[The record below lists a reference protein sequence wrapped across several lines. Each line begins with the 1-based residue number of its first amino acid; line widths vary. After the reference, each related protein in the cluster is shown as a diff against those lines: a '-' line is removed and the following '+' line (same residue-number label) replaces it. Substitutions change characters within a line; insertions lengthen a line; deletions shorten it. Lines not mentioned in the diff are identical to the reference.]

1 MHIPSAESRRE
12 LLLPSGD
19 FPPWSRAR
27 LGPAAESRRI
37 FMGNLSKQG
46 SAMLSSFLTLVGTG
60 EENLSR
66 SPFTGTWLVKDTS
79 GNPFEITLF
88 GSGTAEANRAS
99 EGMTGTWTED
109 GPSAVITWDTGWTT
123 KITKIGNEYI
133 KTAYDQTAAAPTNTS
148 IAEKVED

>member
-1 MHIPSAESRRE
+1 
-12 LLLPSGD
+12 
-19 FPPWSRAR
+19 
-27 LGPAAESRRI
+27 
-37 FMGNLSKQG
+37 MGNLSKQG
-46 SAMLSSFLTLVGTG
+46 SAMLSIFLTLVGTG

-66 SPFTGTWLVKDTS
+66 SPFAGTWLVKDTS

-109 GPSAVITWDTGWTT
+109 GPSAVITWDTGWTA

>member
-1 MHIPSAESRRE
+1 
-12 LLLPSGD
+12 
-19 FPPWSRAR
+19 
-27 LGPAAESRRI
+27 
-37 FMGNLSKQG
+37 MGNLSKQG
-46 SAMLSSFLTLVGTG
+46 SAMLSSFLTLVGAG
-60 EENLSR
+60 EESLAGSA
-66 SPFTGTWLVKDTS
+66 FAGTWVVNDTS

-88 GSGTAEANRAS
+88 GSGTAEANCAS

-123 KITKIGNEYI
+123 KITKTGKEFI